1 LLSDLASHLRVKESS
16 SSSTSSYYALAEYR
30 IKRFMADDALANTAT
45 LGLRPNRTVY
55 KEDIVRVAGE
65 KMVEKLFTFDEVFYQ
80 TEAGKH

>member
-1 LLSDLASHLRVKESS
+1 LLSDLANHLRVKESS
-16 SSSTSSYYALAEYR
+16 SSPTSSYHALAEYR
-30 IKRFMADDALANTAT
+30 IERFMADDALANTAT

-65 KMVEKLFTFDEVFYQ
+65 KMVEKLLTFDEVFYQ